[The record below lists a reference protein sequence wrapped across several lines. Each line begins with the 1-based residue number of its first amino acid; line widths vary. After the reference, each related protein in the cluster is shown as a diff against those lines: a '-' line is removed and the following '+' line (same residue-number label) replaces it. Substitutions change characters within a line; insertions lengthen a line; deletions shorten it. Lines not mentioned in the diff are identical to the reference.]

1 VNNGSTVREAR
12 STGKNRLAMY
22 TRDELKDIVNRAI
35 LNLSFDDET
44 PGLFEPVRYILS
56 TGGKRIR
63 PVMVLMAC
71 NMFSDKIDQAIL
83 PAISLEIFHNFT
95 LVHDDIMDNA
105 DVRRNAP
112 SVHSKWNLNQAIL
125 SGDVMA
131 FMANDCLAH
140 APASLF
146 TPVFRIYNRI
156 AVEVCKGQQLDMDFE
171 KTNWV
176 SIDDYLRMVELK
188 TSVLIA
194 GGMKIGALLGGA
206 GERDADMI
214 YAFGRNLG
222 LAFQVQDDI
231 LDTWGDPALFGKKR
245 GGDIVAN
252 KKTLL
257 MIRALELSS
266 GENLKKL
273 KRLISGNNG
282 DIDPETKVKEV
293 ISIYE
298 ELGVREFAETR
309 ANEFITRAYESL
321 DNVSVDDSRKGEM
334 INLASSMTGR
344 NR

>member
-1 VNNGSTVREAR
+1 
-12 STGKNRLAMY
+12 MY
-22 TRDELKDIVNRAI
+22 SRDELKDVVNRAI

-44 PGLFEPVRYILS
+44 PRLFEPVKYILS

-71 NMFSDKIDQAIL
+71 NMFSDKIDHAIL
-83 PAISLEIFHNFT
+83 PAVSLEIFHNFT

-105 DVRRNAP
+105 EVRRNAP

-131 FMANDCLAH
+131 FMANECLSQ
-140 APASLF
+140 APAALF
-146 TPVFRIYNRI
+146 PAIFRIYNRI

-171 KTNWV
+171 KINWV

-206 GERDADMI
+206 GDKDADSV

-231 LDTWGDPALFGKKR
+231 LDTWGNPALFGKKR

-257 MIRALELSS
+257 MIKALELSS
-266 GENLKKL
+266 GETLKKIQ
-273 KRLISGNNG
+273 KLISGKNG
-282 DIDPETKVKEV
+282 DIDPDTKVNEI

-321 DNVSVDDSRKGEM
+321 DNLSVDASRKKEM
-334 INLASSMTGR
+334 ITLASSMTGR